1 MRLMD
6 EEHVYHVIR
15 LWGQSSVTG
24 TWLRVSYLIYQRG
37 YHTLLRG
44 LMYVGKKGLGLSR
57 GSSHNGSGVRLQPVA
72 EGKTNA
78 IINHSLQ
85 HSRWG
90 SRG

>member
-6 EEHVYHVIR
+6 EEHVYHVVR
-15 LWGQSSVTG
+15 LRGQPSVTG
-24 TWLRVSYLIYQRG
+24 TWLRVSYLICQRG

-44 LMYVGKKGLGLSR
+44 LMYVGHKGPGLGR

-78 IINHSLQ
+78 THLLSEEKQ
-85 HSRWG
+85 CK
-90 SRG
+90 